1 MKLFKREVITLFIF
15 AAFILMGSISIATY
29 QTAVVEE
36 QRIEKQI
43 QTVSKQEVK
52 LNKEEQEILDYMNE
66 YRKQNGLS
74 ELKVLANL
82 QEVAKSKAIDM
93 VNNNY
98 FSHTSQNLGT
108 PFEMLKNEKVSY
120 KIAGENL
127 AGSTTPKKAFDAWKK
142 SKLHNKNMLEEEFEY
157 TGICVIDSPM
167 YGKMFVQI
175 FIGVK

>member
-1 MKLFKREVITLFIF
+1 MKLLKREVVTLFIF

-36 QRIEKQI
+36 QEIEKQI
-43 QTVSKQEVK
+43 QTISKEKVE
-52 LNKEEQEILDYMNE
+52 LNKEEQEILEYINE
-66 YRKQNGLS
+66 YRAQNGLLK
-74 ELKVLANL
+74 LKVLANL
-82 QEVAKSKAIDM
+82 QEVANLKAQDI
-93 VNNNY
+93 VQNSY

-108 PFEMLKNEKVSY
+108 PFEMLKNKKVNY

-127 AGSTTPKKAFDAWKK
+127 AGSTTSKKAFEAWKQ
-142 SKLHNKNMLEEEFEY
+142 SELHNKNMLEEEFEY
-157 TGICVIDSPM
+157 TGICVVDSPI